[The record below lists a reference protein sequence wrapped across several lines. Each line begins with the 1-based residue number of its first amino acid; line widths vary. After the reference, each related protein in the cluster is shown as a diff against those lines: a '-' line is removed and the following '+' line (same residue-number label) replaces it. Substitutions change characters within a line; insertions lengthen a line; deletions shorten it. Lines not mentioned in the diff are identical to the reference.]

1 MNSQTIVITGN
12 DRRRLGTM
20 LDRAYTVAADPR
32 EYLHRFEAE
41 LEQAVAVDETEVPED
56 VVTMNS
62 TVEILDLESEE
73 REVYTLVYPERAD
86 ASHGRISVL
95 APLGRAMLG
104 RSAGEIVPVEVPAG
118 RRWIKI
124 EAVRFQPERSG
135 QDEL

>member
-20 LDRAYTVAADPR
+20 LDRAYAAAADPR
-32 EYLHRFEAE
+32 EYLHRFEAA
-41 LEQAVAVDETEVPED
+41 LEQAVAVDQSEVPQD

-62 TVEILDLESEE
+62 TVEILDLETEE

-95 APLGRAMLG
+95 APIGRAMLG
-104 RSAGEIVPVEVPAG
+104 RSAGEVVPVEVPSG